1 MKNCFFITL
10 AALLISNTAYAAYY
24 KPLANS
30 SVSSWEDSLSSSIGP
45 HVITLRED
53 SPVFVDKNTGGNS
66 ITSTNGGTHTFV
78 FGSNGISLYSIS
90 NAHIHFEG
98 NTSLSITLNDD
109 AVETILSG
117 TQNEGSVFSQVI
129 VQIGASGYDYIQI
142 PGIYYLSTKLSG
154 NVSSP
159 TFGSLEVL
167 PTIVFSENSIQA
179 GQVGIVATKLPYNA
193 NSTGERYSQ
202 FKLVAKGPVA
212 PATPEPA
219 TVTLS
224 LLALAGIATQR
235 RRNSPN
241 LSR

>member
-1 MKNCFFITL
+1 MIKRFTIAL
-10 AALLISNTAYAAYY
+10 AVFLICSTAYAVNY
-24 KPLANS
+24 KPLTNT
-30 SVSSWEDSLSSSIGP
+30 SVSYWNNTLNSYDSN
-45 HVITLRED
+45 VITLRENTTVLVDAD
-53 SPVFVDKNTGGNS
+53 SFYTSN
-66 ITSTNGGTHTFV
+66 ITSTNGGTHTFI
-78 FGSNGISLYSIS
+78 FGSNGTSLYSIS

-98 NTSLSITLNDD
+98 NTSLTITLDE
-109 AVETILSG
+109 AAAETVLSA
-117 TQNEGSVFSQVI
+117 TQDEGSLFSQVI
-129 VQIGASGYDYIQI
+129 MRTGSSGYDYIQI

-154 NVSSP
+154 NASSP
-159 TFGSLEVL
+159 TLGSLEVL

-212 PATPEPA
+212 PAVPEPA

-235 RRNSPN
+235 RRK
-241 LSR
+241 

>member
-10 AALLISNTAYAAYY
+10 AALLISSTAYAAYY

-30 SVSSWEDSLSSSIGP
+30 SVSSWENSLSSSIGP

-53 SPVFVDKNTGGNS
+53 STVFVDKNTGGNS
-66 ITSTNGGTHTFV
+66 ITSSNGGTQTFI
-78 FGSNGISLYSIS
+78 FGADGTALYSIS
-90 NAHIHFEG
+90 PAHIHFEG
-98 NTSLSITLNDD
+98 STSLTITLNE
-109 AVETILSG
+109 AAAETVLSA
-117 TQNEGSVFSQVI
+117 TQDEGSVFSQVI
-129 VQIGASGYDYIQI
+129 MRTGPSGYDYIQI

-159 TFGSLEVL
+159 TLGSLEVL
-167 PTIVFSENSIQA
+167 PTIVFSENSIHA

-212 PATPEPA
+212 PATPEP
-219 TVTLS
+219 TTITLS
-224 LLALAGIATQR
+224 LLALVGIATQR
-235 RRNSPN
+235 RRK
-241 LSR
+241 